1 MTALEEF
8 ERLEASG
15 VWRADAASQRR
26 DVIVSLGDATLTITD
41 MSDRPLAH
49 WSLAAV
55 ARANPGELP
64 AIFHPDG
71 DPDEELE
78 LPADETVM
86 IDAIGRLMRSID
98 RRRPQRGRLRLAA
111 GLGSALAILAFGA
124 VWLPGALLGHTV
136 SVVPE
141 AKRAEIGA
149 ALLGHVGRVAG
160 APCNDPEGVAALQR
174 LAARVLGET
183 RRRDLVVLSD
193 APAVTAHLPGGRIL
207 LGRALVEG
215 PDQPDV
221 TAGYVLAEAV
231 REARGDPLRR
241 LLSEGGM
248 GASLRLLTTG
258 TLPEPLLERH
268 TETLLSAE
276 PAPVPDEALLAAFQA
291 AGISST
297 PYAFARDVTG
307 ESVLGLVEAD
317 PDAGIT
323 PRPVLGD
330 PDWLRLQAICG
341 N

>member
-26 DVIVSLGDATLTITD
+26 DVVVSLGDATLTISD

-64 AIFHPDG
+64 AVFHPDG
-71 DPDEELE
+71 DPGEELE
-78 LPADETVM
+78 LAAGESVM
-86 IDAIGRLMRSID
+86 IEAIERLMRTID
-98 RRRPQRGRLRLAA
+98 RQRPQRGRLRLVT
-111 GLGSALAILAFGA
+111 GLGSAAAILLFVAF
-124 VWLPGALLGHTV
+124 WLPDALLGHTV
-136 SVVPE
+136 RVVPE

-149 ALLGHVGRVAG
+149 ALMGHIGRVAG
-160 APCNDPEGVAALQR
+160 APCAEPEGVAALQR
-174 LAARVLGET
+174 LAARVLGAS
-183 RRRDLVVLSD
+183 RRGDLVVLRD
-193 APAVTAHLPGGRIL
+193 APAVTAHLPGGKIV
-207 LGRALVEG
+207 LGRALVED

-221 TAGYVLAEAV
+221 TAGYVLAEAL
-231 REARGDPLRR
+231 REAGSDPLAR
-241 LLSEGGM
+241 LLSDGGM

-258 TLPEPLLERH
+258 ALPEPLLERH
-268 TETLLSAE
+268 AEALLSAD
-276 PAPVPDEALLAAFQA
+276 PAPLSDEALLAAFEA

-307 ESVLGLVEAD
+307 ESVLGLIEAD
-317 PDAGIT
+317 PYARKA
-323 PRPVLGD
+323 PPPVLSD
-330 PDWLRLQAICG
+330 ADWLRLQAICG